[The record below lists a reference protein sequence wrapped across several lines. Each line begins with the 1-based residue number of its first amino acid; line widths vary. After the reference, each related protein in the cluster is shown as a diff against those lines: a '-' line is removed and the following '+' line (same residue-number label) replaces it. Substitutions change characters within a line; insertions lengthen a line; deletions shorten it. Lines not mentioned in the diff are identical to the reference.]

1 MQFCKAKANLIYLSP
16 ALDPALKMLQV
27 RRAASELDDE
37 FSLSRSPSLLSL
49 SFRLTCVVVVVVGS
63 EFRCCAVGEKARA
76 RRTSGTRVGAHGG
89 RASMDGLC
97 VNLQSPPTRL
107 TRRPLRWT
115 S

>member
-27 RRAASELDDE
+27 RRAASEPDDE

-63 EFRCCAVGEKARA
+63 EFRCCAVGGKKRGLVVHLARG
-76 RRTSGTRVGAHGG
+76 SGLMAAE
-89 RASMDGLC
+89 RAWMD
-97 VNLQSPPTRL
+97 SA
-107 TRRPLRWT
+107 
-115 S
+115 

>member
-27 RRAASELDDE
+27 RRTASELDNDIFLLRSPS
-37 FSLSRSPSLLSL
+37 FSLSLS
-49 SFRLTCVVVVVVGS
+49 SDVCVVVIVVGS
-63 EFRCCAVGEKARA
+63 EFRCCAKRARA
-76 RRTSGTRVGAHGG
+76 RRTSGTRAGADGG
-89 RASMDGLC
+89 RVSMDGLC